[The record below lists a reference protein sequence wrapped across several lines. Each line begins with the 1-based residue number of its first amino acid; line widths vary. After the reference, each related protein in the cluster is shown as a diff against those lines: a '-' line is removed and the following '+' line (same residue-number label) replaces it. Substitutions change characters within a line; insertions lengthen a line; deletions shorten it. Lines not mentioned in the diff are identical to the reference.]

1 MKATPEV
8 LEHLSNF
15 LLMRPISDHREQLAL
30 VAETLEERTYRAGAE
45 IIHKGER
52 GDCAYLLVQGEV
64 TVFDYTMDQEP
75 FTRAILSADLHPLF
89 GEVAL
94 VGGGE
99 RIATVTA
106 RSDCRC
112 WVLKRE
118 AFIRLG
124 DQHPEIGWRLLHQV
138 AQLLAGHLEKTNR
151 DVLRLFEA
159 LVLEVEQKTILG
171 R

>member
-1 MKATPEV
+1 MKPTPEV
-8 LEHLSNF
+8 LEHLASF
-15 LLMRPISDHREQLAL
+15 LVMRPISEHQEQLAL
-30 VAETLEERTYRAGAE
+30 VAESLEERSYRAGVE
-45 IIHKGER
+45 IIHKGEK
-52 GDCAYLLVQGEV
+52 GDCAYLLVKGEV

-75 FTRAILSADLHPLF
+75 FTRAILTAELHPLF

-106 RSDCRC
+106 RTDCRC
-112 WVLKRE
+112 WVLQRE

-124 DQHPEIGWRLLHQV
+124 DQHPEIGWRLLHQI

-159 LVLEVEQKTILG
+159 LVIEVEQKTIHG